1 MKNLNTKKD
10 ISVNELDKTIADI
23 EKKIKETNNYLKNYD
38 KASIQTSSY
47 WPIIFVIVLGYLFL
61 IVLFLIDNFV
71 AWKYIIIY
79 NIWKE

>member
-71 AWKYIIIY
+71 A
-79 NIWKE
+79 